1 MGHLTLIAEDVITA
15 LDHFPPDLQA
25 IVQQSAPMGEWETY
39 VKGRYK
45 ETKAN
50 DTRLLGGGK
59 PVVGSRSTQWKV
71 DEDEIG
77 DSIAAARPGHSR
89 SGVAGDE
96 GAAAGSAGILK
107 SEFRRAG
114 VDAGQAKNTAHF
126 LPSSVDN
133 ASHDD
138 EDDDEDSTRAA
149 HVGISSA
156 SLPFGALTSPLSQFA
171 RYLEQEIHSS
181 DRFNSSDDD
190 DDDDDEGWLSQ
201 SAFVMR
207 DSPLAASTMGS
218 VSGGERRPLGLEG
231 SSGFDVCRM
240 SCSHVP
246 LTLKLLL

>member
-25 IVQQSAPMGEWETY
+25 IVQQFAPMGEWETY

-71 DEDEIG
+71 DEDELG
-77 DSIAAARPGHSR
+77 DAAARPGHSR
-89 SGVAGDE
+89 GAVVVEEAG
-96 GAAAGSAGILK
+96 AAGSAGILK
-107 SEFRRAG
+107 SDFRRAG
-114 VDAGQAKNTAHF
+114 VDTSRPPKNTAHF
-126 LPSSVDN
+126 VPTSVDD
-133 ASHDD
+133 AGPDD

-149 HVGISSA
+149 HVSA
-156 SLPFGALTSPLSQFA
+156 FNPTSAGRLTNVSLSQFA
-171 RYLEQEIHSS
+171 RYLEQEIHAS

-207 DSPLAASTMGS
+207 DSPLAASTIGS
-218 VSGGERRPLGLEG
+218 VSGGERRPLG
-231 SSGFDVCRM
+231 SSGFDVRRILLVHTALTPV
-240 SCSHVP
+240 SCP
-246 LTLKLLL
+246 